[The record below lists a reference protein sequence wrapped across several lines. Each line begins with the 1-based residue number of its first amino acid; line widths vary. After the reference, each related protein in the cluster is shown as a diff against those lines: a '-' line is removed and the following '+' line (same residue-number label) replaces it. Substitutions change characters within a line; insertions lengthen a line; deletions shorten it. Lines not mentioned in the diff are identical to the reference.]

1 MATNNRRRHAR
12 VKPKQLTARIRAGE
26 QLHIGLGIDNLSMG
40 GAFVRCN
47 SVLPVGQKV
56 KLEIQRPGAIQLLTF
71 SATVMSSVSVSQA
84 AQAKRVPG
92 VGLKFDAMP
101 PHLEAWLG
109 EVVANSPGVS
119 AGGVEPPQAPPIL
132 APVARPSARNLPQ
145 VSARPPAFPGA
156 TPPPRVPAA
165 KPAAPPPKLSAPAP
179 QESWDQ
185 QGTQA
190 AIPAFVPAR
199 ELDASKL
206 LDEVNALKELLGQ
219 REKLIADLKRENA
232 DLRQALAKRLSE
244 KR

>member
-26 QLHIGLGIDNLSMG
+26 QLHIGLGIENVSMG

-71 SATVMSSVSVSQA
+71 SATVMSSLSVAQA
-84 AQAKRVPG
+84 AQQKRVPG

-101 PHLEAWLG
+101 PHLEAWLA
-109 EVVANSPGVS
+109 EVVANSPGASSGS
-119 AGGVEPPQAPPIL
+119 AEPPQAPPIL
-132 APVARPSARNLPQ
+132 APTARSAPRAP
-145 VSARPPAFPGA
+145 PPAFPGS
-156 TPPPRVPAA
+156 TPPPRFPPSKAPA
-165 KPAAPPPKLSAPAP
+165 AAPPPRLSAAAP
-179 QESWDQ
+179 DASWDQ

-219 REKLIADLKRENA
+219 REKLIAELKRENA